1 MTERLA
7 GKVCLI
13 TGAAGAIGQAVS
25 ALFAAEGAHVVMTDR
40 DEAIGETAAAACGTR
55 FMVQDVTDEHR
66 WNAVVASILADH
78 GRLDVLVNNAG
89 REGPVDDS
97 LAGVSIADWR
107 AVQAVNV
114 EGVLLGCRTAM
125 PVMRQQRGGSIINL
139 SSIAGVSGTP
149 QQIAY
154 GASKGAVKQ
163 LTLSVAREGVGDNV
177 RCNAIHPGQMD
188 TRMLRAIYANA
199 ARTNQT
205 TMEAI
210 EGAYTSA
217 IPIGRLGT
225 PQDVAYGAL
234 YLASDESAYVTGTSL
249 MIDGGMAVA

>member
-1 MTERLA
+1 MTGRLE
-7 GKVCLI
+7 GKVCLV
-13 TGAAGAIGQAVS
+13 TGAAGAIGQAIS
-25 ALFAAEGAHVVMTDR
+25 ALFAAQGGHVIMTDR
-40 DEAIGETAAAACGTR
+40 DEPVGKAAASASGAR
-55 FMVQDVTDEHR
+55 FLAHDVTDEAR
-66 WNAVVASILADH
+66 WNAVVDAVVADH
-78 GRLDVLVNNAG
+78 GRLDVLINNAG

-114 EGVLLGCRTAM
+114 EGVMLGCRAAM
-125 PVMRQQRGGSIINL
+125 PVMRRQGGGSIINL

-149 QQIAY
+149 QQLSY

-163 LTLSVAREGVGDNV
+163 LTLSVAREGVRDAV

-199 ARTNQT
+199 AQT
-205 TMEAI
+205 GGTTAEDIAS
-210 EGAYTSA
+210 AYGSV

-225 PQDVAYGAL
+225 PQDVAHGAL
-234 YLASDESAYVTGTSL
+234 YLASDESSYVTGISL